1 MKELIF
7 IRTEQKSASF
17 SQGRAF
23 PERGHKGDKRA
34 IRRDENQR
42 HQAEDHQEEAEE
54 VSTDL
59 QTYPEYK
66 DSGLPWLGS
75 IPRHWDCLP
84 HRAIF
89 EEIKEQG
96 HVNEPLLSVTIGR
109 GILRQEDLLAESSKK
124 DSSNLD
130 KSKYKF
136 VEPGDIAYNKMRAW
150 QGAVGVSKYRGIVS
164 PAYIVQRLRG
174 QLRPDYFHY
183 LFRTPG
189 FAKEAERWSYGIT
202 SDQWSLRPQHF
213 KMIYSC
219 IPPLD
224 EQELIV
230 GFLRDFDRQVRRFI
244 RNRRRLIKVL
254 NEQKQAIINRAMTRG
269 LDPNAALKPS
279 GIDWIGDIPEHWEV
293 RRIKM
298 VTKILRG
305 KFSHRPRND
314 PSLYDGKFPFI
325 QTGDVARAEKFI
337 IGYKQTLNEKGFA
350 VSKEFPKGTLTMTIA
365 ANIGDVAILDF
376 DACFPDSIV
385 GFIPDRGVFLDF
397 LFYSFTAMKR
407 ELLKEAPIN
416 TQGNLN
422 IERIGAMSITLPDYE
437 MQKAIAEAIE
447 LDTVEIDKAI
457 IHAKQEINL
466 IREYR
471 TRLISDV
478 VTGKVDVRH
487 LAPQPGGEDLEEMV
501 EALEPLGDEPGE
513 TDEESMDGEVEP

>member
-54 VSTDL
+54 VSADL

-109 GILRQEDLLAESSKK
+109 GILRQEELLAESSKK

-150 QGAVGVSKYRGIVS
+150 QGAVGVSRYR
-164 PAYIVQRLRG
+164 
-174 QLRPDYFHY
+174 
-183 LFRTPG
+183 
-189 FAKEAERWSYGIT
+189 
-202 SDQWSLRPQHF
+202 
-213 KMIYSC
+213 
-219 IPPLD
+219 
-224 EQELIV
+224 
-230 GFLRDFDRQVRRFI
+230 
-244 RNRRRLIKVL
+244 
-254 NEQKQAIINRAMTRG
+254 
-269 LDPNAALKPS
+269 
-279 GIDWIGDIPEHWEV
+279 
-293 RRIKM
+293 
-298 VTKILRG
+298 
-305 KFSHRPRND
+305 
-314 PSLYDGKFPFI
+314 
-325 QTGDVARAEKFI
+325 
-337 IGYKQTLNEKGFA
+337 
-350 VSKEFPKGTLTMTIA
+350 
-365 ANIGDVAILDF
+365 
-376 DACFPDSIV
+376 
-385 GFIPDRGVFLDF
+385 
-397 LFYSFTAMKR
+397 
-407 ELLKEAPIN
+407 
-416 TQGNLN
+416 
-422 IERIGAMSITLPDYE
+422 GAMSITLPDYE